1 MTAVPD
7 LTPEPVEHETLLA
20 RLRPQFSPVISMGN
34 LLTIGGII
42 LPAIGWF
49 FSWMQTQQARIDN
62 LQGLI
67 TVERVSRIASHRSLA
82 QREQLDTSDLRDQMT
97 ADSAQTQQQ
106 LAAIQAILHDIQH
119 RIDNRWDNHARK

>member
-1 MTAVPD
+1 VN
-7 LTPEPVEHETLLA
+7 EPLKIEHDA
-20 RLRPQFSPVISMGN
+20 PFWDRVRPQFSPVISMGN
-34 LLTIGGII
+34 LLTIGGIL

-49 FSWMQTQQARIDN
+49 FTWMQAQQTRIDN
-62 LQGLI
+62 LQGEI
-67 TVERVSRIASHRSLA
+67 RIEQVARVAAHHSLS

-119 RIDNRWDNHARK
+119 RIDRRWDNHGGAR